1 MKEGKK
7 IDVLEKLFLLAVI
20 IDIIVLS
27 TILIFIAGIF
37 TICIFLGILMFAG
50 ETAILLYQA
59 IKSIFTINLLTAMG
73 FLGTAIAW
81 GIMGIGL
88 FIILQRLISVYP
100 KTINRVK
107 NFITLNHK
115 TIHKK
120 EIKCINVV
128 EKRKIFISLLVS
140 AIIFIG
146 IAIIS
151 RNYQVVIEFIE
162 INFDFENMEK
172 FFIGG

>member
-1 MKEGKK
+1 M
-7 IDVLEKLFLLAVI
+7 
-20 IDIIVLS
+20 
-27 TILIFIAGIF
+27 FI
-37 TICIFLGILMFAG
+37 G
-50 ETAILLYQA
+50 ETAVLLYQA

-81 GIMGIGL
+81 VLMGIGL

-100 KTINRVK
+100 KTIHRVK
-107 NFITLNHK
+107 NFITLSDK

-128 EKRKIFISLLVS
+128 EKRKIFIILF
-140 AIIFIG
+140 IIAVILIG
-146 IAIIS
+146 ISIFS
-151 RNYQVVIEFIE
+151 KNYQIIVEFIKV
-162 INFDFENMEK
+162 NFDFKDMGK